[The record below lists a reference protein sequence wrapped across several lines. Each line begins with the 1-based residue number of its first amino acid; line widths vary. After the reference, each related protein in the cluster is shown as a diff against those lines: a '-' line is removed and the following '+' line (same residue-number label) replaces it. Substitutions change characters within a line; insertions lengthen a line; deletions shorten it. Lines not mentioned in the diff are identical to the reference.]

1 MNAVIDAP
9 VKVSALAG
17 KPATPAMLVDVPRLI
32 TAYYTELY
40 ADAINGGDPVR
51 NEMKWA
57 RTLPVGTLRCVD
69 HATLPTARPANDYA
83 ARVMPQRSGAAVPLE
98 CARILW
104 Q

>member
-1 MNAVIDAP
+1 MNAVADAP
-9 VKVSALAG
+9 VKVSPLAG

-32 TAYYTELY
+32 TAYHTELY

-57 RTLPVGTLRCVD
+57 RTLPVGTPRCVY
-69 HATLPTARPANDYA
+69 HATLPTTRPANEYT
-83 ARVMPQRSGAAVPLE
+83 ARVMPQRFEVAVPLE